1 MATRGDDRPRHEQ
14 IAADLREQIMSGEIL
29 PGTQLPSTPRLVERY
44 GAANPTIQKALG
56 ALKDEGFLVSQQGK
70 GVYVRN
76 RQPFVV
82 EVSPFF
88 VSSPGGFTYD
98 ILEVT
103 EARPPREAA
112 EVLGLSEV
120 GTAVLRRRLMR
131 HRGAPVEL
139 DWSYYPAE
147 IAAGSPLAGHRNIK
161 GGAPRV
167 LAELGYPQRYFTDR
181 VSARMPTAEEVEL
194 LDLPGVPVIRQFR
207 VIYSDNDRPVEVS
220 VLIKGGHLYELLY
233 RQPAAADQD
242 RAA

>member
-1 MATRGDDRPRHEQ
+1 VARRGDDRPRHEQ
-14 IAADLREQIMSGEIL
+14 IAADLREQIMAGEFL
-29 PGTQLPSTPRLVERY
+29 PGTPLPSTARLVERY

-88 VSSPGGFTYD
+88 TSSLGGYTYD
-98 ILEVT
+98 ILEVSET
-103 EARPPREAA
+103 RPPREAA
-112 EVLGLSEV
+112 EVLGLPAD

-131 HRGAPVEL
+131 HRDAPVEL
-139 DWSYYPAE
+139 GWSYYPAE
-147 IAAGSPLAGHRNIK
+147 IAAGSELAGHRNIR

-167 LAELGYPQRYFTDR
+167 LAELGFPQRYFTDR
-181 VSARMPTAEEVEL
+181 VSVRMPTTEEVEL
-194 LDLPGVPVIRQFR
+194 LDLPDVPVIRQFR
-207 VIYSDNDRPVEVS
+207 VIYSDGDRPVEAS

-233 RQPAAADQD
+233 RQPAA
-242 RAA
+242 

>member
-1 MATRGDDRPRHEQ
+1 VASRGDDRPRHEQ
-14 IAADLREQIMSGEIL
+14 IAADLREQIMSGDLL

-44 GAANPTIQKALG
+44 KAANPTIQKALG
-56 ALKDEGFLVSQQGK
+56 ALKDEGFVVSQQGK

-88 VSSPGGFTYD
+88 ASSPDGYSYD

-112 EVLGLSEV
+112 EVFGLDED
-120 GTAVLRRRLMR
+120 GTAILRRRLMR

-147 IAAGSPLAGHRNIK
+147 IATGSPLAGHRNIK

-181 VSARMPTAEEVEL
+181 LSTRMPTTEEVEL

-220 VLIKGGHLYELLY
+220 VMIKGGHLYELLY
-233 RQPAAADQD
+233 RQPAAPD
-242 RAA
+242 